1 MVKLYWHFPSSF
13 NDMLLDKMSGH
24 EILLIHSAEDVKN
37 VIEEETNMTN
47 EIKVHTAAEIKAV
60 RESLPNLGPLSKAMK
75 IHEILIAADGDVKS
89 NFLPSDVFYDNVKIT
104 ESRRHRRVEVVE
116 DDV

>member
-1 MVKLYWHFPSSF
+1 M
-13 NDMLLDKMSGH
+13 
-24 EILLIHSAEDVKN
+24 
-37 VIEEETNMTN
+37 
-47 EIKVHTAAEIKAV
+47 HTAAEIKAV

-89 NFLPSDVFYDNVKIT
+89 KFLPSDVFYDNVKIT

-116 DDV
+116 DNDNEDDV